1 MIKKKESLEFPDL
14 GLDQRWREK
23 GGDKRERERE
33 RERERAYFFLFILDK
48 LDSFWEMRGN
58 QKSVVVRGLIEVK

>member
-23 GGDKRERERE
+23 GGDKRERERK
-33 RERERAYFFLFILDK
+33 RAYFFLFILDK